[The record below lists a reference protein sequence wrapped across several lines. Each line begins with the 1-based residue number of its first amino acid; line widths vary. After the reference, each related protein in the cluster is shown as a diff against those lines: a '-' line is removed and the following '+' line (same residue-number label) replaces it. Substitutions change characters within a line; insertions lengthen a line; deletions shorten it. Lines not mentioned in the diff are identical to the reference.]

1 MFQIMQLRCKIARGL
16 LLLSNGGSSA
26 TALCGY
32 PIVKMEIRD
41 SSQISTTAPI
51 FLLSNYFS
59 ALNGTIA
66 SASFDLMM
74 MVVVV
79 MMVVAVMML
88 VVAETDG
95 KTF

>member
-1 MFQIMQLRCKIARGL
+1 MMVTMSMMMMTVMI
-16 LLLSNGGSSA
+16 LSACLFAAKSIHYA
-26 TALCGY
+26 A
-32 PIVKMEIRD
+32 IVKMEIRD

-95 KTF
+95 KHFE